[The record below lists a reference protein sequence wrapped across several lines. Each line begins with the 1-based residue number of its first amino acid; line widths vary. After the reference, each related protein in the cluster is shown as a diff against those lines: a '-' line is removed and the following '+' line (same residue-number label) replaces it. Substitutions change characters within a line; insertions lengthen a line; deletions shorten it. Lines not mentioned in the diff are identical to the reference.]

1 MHLVK
6 QISSMTLMMNEQSWH
21 KLTHPVS
28 LMLVTVVAALT
39 SASQVTEPTSTSL
52 VMADYGA
59 GGHAHTRR
67 IFHTTV
73 ASIHSGSFLLGLS
86 IVVKHAEVAC
96 ASVYE
101 DTKTTDTTD
110 SDARDCLNEDD
121 DYVVIK
127 IMYMHLEAEE
137 VFGGNAQGSAHSCT
151 VVQQLCTCPGCI
163 LNTSS
168 C

>member
-1 MHLVK
+1 
-6 QISSMTLMMNEQSWH
+6 MTLMMNEQSWH
-21 KLTHPVS
+21 KLTHLVS

-101 DTKTTDTTD
+101 DTKTTDITD
-110 SDARDCLNEDD
+110 R
-121 DYVVIK
+121 
-127 IMYMHLEAEE
+127 EAEDSFDDE
-137 VFGGNAQGSAHSCT
+137 NDFVNITKNYLHAFKG
-151 VVQQLCTCPGCI
+151 
-163 LNTSS
+163 
-168 C
+168 